1 MDIEGTDR
9 PGREVSKEHRQV
21 IEHLIDSQ
29 GWKYEL
35 PSGGGYPRLYPAD
48 ATQSP
53 IRVPKTGR
61 SRGHAFGNW
70 IADIRRKGGQ
80 WPPGRVPAEAD
91 DDQRGTQK
99 EQRSAEGG

>member
-1 MDIEGTDR
+1 VDIEGTDR

-21 IEHLIDSQ
+21 IE
-29 GWKYEL
+29 Y
-35 PSGGGYPRLYPAD
+35 
-48 ATQSP
+48 
-53 IRVPKTGR
+53 
-61 SRGHAFGNW
+61 AFGNW

-99 EQRSAEGG
+99 AQGSAEGG